1 MGRTCQ
7 AADLRTVGEW
17 RHPDNVSDGSRPVP
31 YAEFKQR
38 VRSFRRD
45 ATLREVAALAVAL
58 ARAEAGQSPPLNVPN
73 VVAQW
78 SLAGIA
84 RTALTSANNHR
95 DKTPTLGDLVRLCSE
110 YVNIADPDIESP
122 AGSDRLRHVLARI
135 TYEQFG
141 FGYSLMEGIGRTL
154 TLLLDHASGCPGAP
168 SPDDWQRA
176 LGVPLE
182 QFMRIGFGLHVAI
195 LSNGGRIGRPTLVMD
210 HVLPVFGPVGPDVL
224 MSVIDRHFARSP
236 DEHRAD
242 AQHREV
248 SGYEK
253 WSPNPLQA
261 SPLVSVANEL
271 VGPVPRW
278 IADRVTPTGL
288 YFIGVDAFG
297 STFTDALGFAFERY
311 IGTQLALLD
320 HAQVHPEIVFGS
332 PERRSVDYFVVTD
345 EAIIL
350 VEVKAARPIL
360 ASRLGLVT
368 ADDDFTAK
376 IGHARDQIENTAVL
390 LADGHPALSHIPND
404 RPLLGLIVTLEPWH
418 LAGTFLY
425 NDLLGGAR
433 IPIAVTSAHGVET
446 VAPTLA
452 CRADTGQRLLKAFTP
467 AAPAPPSL
475 RAAIED
481 LDNAPNPLL
490 QDCWDRFLPDLPRDA
505 AAPREVGEAD
515 EDAPDA

>member
-1 MGRTCQ
+1 M
-7 AADLRTVGEW
+7 V
-17 RHPDNVSDGSRPVP
+17 NGSRPVP
-31 YAEFKQR
+31 YAEFKKR

-45 ATLREVAALAVAL
+45 ATLREVAALAVAF
-58 ARAEAGQSPPLNVPN
+58 ARAEAGLSAPLNVPN
-73 VVAQW
+73 VVAEW

-110 YVNIADPDIESP
+110 YVNIADPDIQSP
-122 AGSDRLRHVLARI
+122 AGSDRLRHVMARI

-154 TLLLDHASGCPGAP
+154 TLLLDHADGCPGAP
-168 SPDDWQRA
+168 SPDDWRRV
-176 LGVPLE
+176 LGVPLQ
-182 QFMRIGFGLHVAI
+182 QFMRIGFGLHIAI
-195 LSNGGRIGRPTLVMD
+195 LSNGGRIDRSTLLLD
-210 HVLPVFGPVGPDVL
+210 HVLPVFAPVAPDVL
-224 MSVIDRHFARSP
+224 LSVIDKHFASSP
-236 DEHRAD
+236 EEHRAD
-242 AQHREV
+242 ALHREV

-261 SPLVSVANEL
+261 LPLLSIENEL

-288 YFIGVDAFG
+288 YFIGLDAFG
-297 STFTDALGFAFERY
+297 SVFTDALGCAFERY
-311 IGTQLALLD
+311 IGSQLALLE
-320 HAQVHPEIVFGS
+320 HAEVHPEIAFGS
-332 PERRSVDYFVVTD
+332 PERRTVDYFVITD
-345 EAIIL
+345 EAVIL

-376 IGHARDQIENTAVL
+376 IGHARDQIEKTVSL
-390 LADGHPALSHIPND
+390 LTDGHPALSDIPND
-404 RPLLGLIVTLEPWH
+404 RPLFGLIVTLEPWH

-425 NDLLGGAR
+425 DDLLGGSR

-452 CRADTGQRLLKAFTP
+452 SRADTGERLLKAFTP
-467 AAPAPPSL
+467 AAPATPSL

-490 QDCWDRFLPDLPRDA
+490 QDCWDRFLPDLPHDA
-505 AAPREVGEAD
+505 VPPGEGDVAD
-515 EDAPDA
+515 EPPSDG